1 MGCLLLCLL
10 FSKLEAANAE
20 LVVHKCSGE
29 WQLVFGESDFS
40 LSCEGKLLE
49 GI

>member
-10 FSKLEAANAE
+10 FSKAANAE
-20 LVVHKCSGE
+20 LVVHKCSAE
-29 WQLVFGESDFS
+29 WQLVFEERDFS

>member
-20 LVVHKCSGE
+20 LVVHKCSE
-29 WQLVFGESDFS
+29 WQLVFGERDFS